1 MLITP
6 LHPWHSL
13 PAHWNFQFQETY
25 NLWNSFEDAFV
36 NNAYL
41 STVHQMILSF
51 WVGMTNMNSQNWAPA
66 GLEGGSPFYS

>member
-51 WVGMTNMNSQNWAPA
+51 
-66 GLEGGSPFYS
+66 